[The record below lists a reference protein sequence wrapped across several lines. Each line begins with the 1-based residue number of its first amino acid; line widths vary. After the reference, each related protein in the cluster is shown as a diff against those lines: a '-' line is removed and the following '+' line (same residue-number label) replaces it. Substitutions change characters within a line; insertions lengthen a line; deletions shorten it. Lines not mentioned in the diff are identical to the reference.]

1 MNNIKHG
8 DIITLDNG
16 DVVKVSLEIIK
27 KKPTTLGAGKKYKLQ
42 YTGEFCH
49 WYAGGEEIPSSEMH
63 NHVFQFV
70 GLVDTGN
77 GKRAI
82 FMTSTGRTSYLMM
95 GISNLSYLVEL
106 VD

>member
-27 KKPTTLGAGKKYKLQ
+27 KKPTTLEVGKKYKLQ

-49 WYAGGEEIPSSEMH
+49 WYNSSGAISSSEMH
-63 NHVFQFV
+63 NHIFQFI
-70 GLVDTGN
+70 GFAETSN

-82 FMTSTGRTSYLMM
+82 FIAITDRLSYLMM
-95 GISNLSYLVEL
+95 GIDNLSYLVEQ

>member
-27 KKPTTLGAGKKYKLQ
+27 KKPTTLEVGKNYKLQ

-49 WYAGGEEIPSSEMH
+49 WYNSSGTISSSEMH
-63 NHVFQFV
+63 NHVFQFI
-70 GLVDTGN
+70 GFAEIGY

-82 FMTSTGRTSYLMM
+82 FITINRGMSYLTM
-95 GISNLSYLVEL
+95 GINNLSYLVEQ

>member
-27 KKPTTLGAGKKYKLQ
+27 KKPTTLEVGKKYKLKH
-42 YTGEFCH
+42 TGAFCH
-49 WYAGGEEIPSSEMH
+49 WYDSSGHISSSEMN

-70 GLVDTGN
+70 GFVELDF

-82 FMTSTGRTSYLMM
+82 FVNFNGKVSYLMM
-95 GISNLSYLVEL
+95 GIYDLSYLVEQ

>member
-27 KKPTTLGAGKKYKLQ
+27 KKPTTLEVGKNYKLQ

-49 WYAGGEEIPSSEMH
+49 WYNGSGDISSSEMH
-63 NHVFQFV
+63 HHVFQFIGFAEV
-70 GLVDTGN
+70 PD

-82 FMTSTGRTSYLMM
+82 FMTITGRTSYLMM
-95 GISNLSYLVEL
+95 GIGNLRYLVEQ